1 MIITV
6 TYKCKYRLS
15 FSKNYVFT
23 ICGKCYNLKSG
34 RFIKQV
40 YKNGMIGYMINRK
53 FYSLKKLKTY
63 LQKIPNKQ
71 MLDLEKM
78 SYSSNL
84 PVFL

>member
-15 FSKNYVFT
+15 FAKNYVFT

-53 FYSLKKLKTY
+53 FYSLKKLKIY